1 MPFLA
6 ILAGKGIAV
15 PEPKSL
21 ASLVQSSKDNEME
34 AHYHFTAISAI
45 AVIALVLAVFGTAH
59 LIALTYD
66 NRASRA
72 LISLGF

>member
-1 MPFLA
+1 MLY
-6 ILAGKGIAV
+6 L
-15 PEPKSL
+15 PKSL
-21 ASLVQSSKDNEME
+21 ALSSAHTKGYGMDT
-34 AHYHFTAISAI
+34 HYHFTAVNAI
-45 AVIALVLAVFGTAH
+45 AIIALVLAVFGTAH